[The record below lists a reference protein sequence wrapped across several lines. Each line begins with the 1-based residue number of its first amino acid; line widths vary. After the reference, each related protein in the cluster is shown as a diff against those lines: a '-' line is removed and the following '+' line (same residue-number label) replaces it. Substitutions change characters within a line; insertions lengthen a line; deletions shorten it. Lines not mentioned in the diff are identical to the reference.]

1 MGAANASHCDVSIK
15 RDSLR
20 AYGPR
25 GRLWGCAM
33 DSESFEAG
41 RVLVD
46 PPPAGSGRLHRQLSW
61 FGVLLLTLSC
71 LSPVFSVYGIG
82 SDVLQNAGTGALGLF
97 ALGLACA
104 FIWAAVYAELG
115 SAYPYAGGDYVGVGS
130 ILGPWAGVATLAIW
144 AATAGPAVA
153 FQVQIISTYTRELAP
168 GLPPAAIT
176 FGSLALAVGV
186 ALMAVRTG
194 ALVTG
199 LFLAVETLAV
209 LALILI
215 GFLHPARGL
224 AAIAS
229 HPMAIGANVVMA
241 PVALGVLALGAV
253 SAVYGTVGGNQAIG
267 FGEELRDPHRN
278 MGRVIVMACLIGAF
292 GTALPVIAVLFGA
305 RDLTAVLRDPA
316 PMAAFVN
323 QSVGPWASRAL
334 SAGVALAIFNATI
347 AQIMFGA
354 RLYFSLGR
362 DGLFPGPVNRLLASV
377 DERSGAP
384 RAATVVVAV
393 FSMLCCFLSSHTLLI
408 FNTGLLVYGWSLVC
422 LAVLVGRRRGMTARP
437 GYWRAPLG
445 PLAPLLGLVMAAGF
459 TVADLADRDA
469 GRPSLILLGAVV
481 AAAVAW
487 SQFALRRRPGG
498 WAPVLAE

>member
-1 MGAANASHCDVSIK
+1 MTDQAGVSAPAAGHGK
-15 RDSLR
+15 
-20 AYGPR
+20 
-25 GRLWGCAM
+25 
-33 DSESFEAG
+33 
-41 RVLVD
+41 
-46 PPPAGSGRLHRQLSW
+46 LHRQLSP

-82 SDVLQNAGTGALGLF
+82 SDVLQHTGTGALGLF

-104 FIWAAVYAELG
+104 FIWSAVYAELG

-130 ILGPWAGVATLAIW
+130 ILGSWAGVATLAIW

-153 FQVQIISTYTRELAP
+153 FQVQIISTYTRELVP
-168 GLPPAAIT
+168 GLPPSAVT
-176 FGSLALAVGV
+176 FGSLALCVAV

-194 ALVTG
+194 ALITG
-199 LFLAVETLAV
+199 LFLAIEILAV

-215 GFLHPARGL
+215 GFAHPARGL
-224 AAIAS
+224 AALAA
-229 HPMAIGANVVMA
+229 HPVAIGSHGIME
-241 PVALGVLALGAV
+241 PVALGVLALGAI

-278 MGRVIVMACLIGAF
+278 MGNVIVVACLIGAF

-323 QSVGPWASRAL
+323 QAAGPWAGRAL

-362 DGLFPGPVNRLLASV
+362 DGIFPGPVNRLLAGV
-377 DERSGAP
+377 HEQSGAP
-384 RAATVVVAV
+384 RGATMVVAV
-393 FSMLCCFLSSHTLLI
+393 FSLLCCFLSSHTLLI

-422 LAVLVGRRRGMTARP
+422 LSVLVGRRRGMTARP

-445 PLAPLLGLVMAAGF
+445 PLAPLLGLVMAGGF
-459 TVADLADRDA
+459 TLADLADHDA
-469 GRPSLILLGAVV
+469 GRPSLILLGGVV
-481 AAAVAW
+481 LAAVAW
-487 SQFALRRRPGG
+487 SHFALRRRPGG